1 MFNLELINQKTS
13 EELLLGVSSVVNSPL
28 EHLEFSK
35 FIDDRSIAI
44 SYLESEEVNSRDNI
58 YINDLSWKVPRNNP
72 NFLKRNSEREIEGNA
87 FYSPYSNVELT
98 NKTYINIE
106 GREEPLYYK
115 HFRPVKEAKIH
126 YIESGDEFVVDTGF
140 NIIKDW
146 IYTNYKNFYN
156 PETGSYR
163 IYFVSG
169 VDESGN
175 QINDLLNII
184 PAIKEAS
191 WEDIDL
197 ESGDLIGDVYTRE
210 EQEGGYY
217 FQVNFDEIDSC
228 NNAKAKIF
236 VRGSNENLI
245 KLIKPEAF
253 SLDNSWILRV
263 QNGWVLDKKKYWLPE
278 FENQPFDPEFGLI
291 KFHNKTCN
299 LVKRNIIKLPV
310 NKIKVKIEDE
320 IHLSI
325 FIYDELEN
333 LIKCSTTETRKIGT
347 KYSNTNIRFDGDID
361 SWDEFNGFVEL
372 KFDVNSS
379 QIIKADFC
387 YKTDTLIYSN
397 ISVNPLE
404 NKNMIYNKYYFYLLS
419 NAQRGS
425 RSVHHLLLDEDGRIL
440 ECSESSKALKTEFGF
455 NPNTVI
461 GMNIRNFK
469 ELYCY
474 GYENEHQYM
483 ELGEVS
489 LEEDFYLDE
498 INEVEVKEATYTNS
512 NNYEEMLNRQW
523 KVLQSKHGYGD
534 LGQVVQ
540 KNNIVYLEVPIDLLQ
555 TMGGD
560 YTSEELE
567 SLLRRRLPH
576 GIDIVIDY
584 TYPKPSIVIDNST
597 EGELVLNISWEGIGT
612 YIISRKEEGAS
623 GFSEII
629 ELHSDEEETLSVSD
643 TEIEAGKVYY
653 YKCRF
658 ENYPDGN
665 IYGAVAIWVLYLKRM
680 MEQY

>member
-13 EELLLGVSSVVNSPL
+13 EELLLSVSSVVNSPL

-163 IYFVSG
+163 VYFVSG

-253 SLDNSWILRV
+253 SLDNSWILRI
-263 QNGWVLDKKKYWLPE
+263 QNGWVLDKKKYWIPE
-278 FENQPFDPEFGLI
+278 FESQPFDPEYGLI
-291 KFHNKTCN
+291 KLYNKNCY
-299 LVKRNIIKLPV
+299 LVKRNVIKLPV
-310 NKIKVKIEDE
+310 NKIKVDPAKE
-320 IHLSI
+320 IHISI

-361 SWDEFNGFVEL
+361 SWDEFNGFV
-372 KFDVNSS
+372 
-379 QIIKADFC
+379 
-387 YKTDTLIYSN
+387 
-397 ISVNPLE
+397 
-404 NKNMIYNKYYFYLLS
+404 
-419 NAQRGS
+419 
-425 RSVHHLLLDEDGRIL
+425 
-440 ECSESSKALKTEFGF
+440 
-455 NPNTVI
+455 
-461 GMNIRNFK
+461 
-469 ELYCY
+469 
-474 GYENEHQYM
+474 
-483 ELGEVS
+483 
-489 LEEDFYLDE
+489 
-498 INEVEVKEATYTNS
+498 
-512 NNYEEMLNRQW
+512 
-523 KVLQSKHGYGD
+523 
-534 LGQVVQ
+534 
-540 KNNIVYLEVPIDLLQ
+540 
-555 TMGGD
+555 
-560 YTSEELE
+560 
-567 SLLRRRLPH
+567 
-576 GIDIVIDY
+576 
-584 TYPKPSIVIDNST
+584 
-597 EGELVLNISWEGIGT
+597 
-612 YIISRKEEGAS
+612 
-623 GFSEII
+623 
-629 ELHSDEEETLSVSD
+629 
-643 TEIEAGKVYY
+643 
-653 YKCRF
+653 
-658 ENYPDGN
+658 
-665 IYGAVAIWVLYLKRM
+665 
-680 MEQY
+680 